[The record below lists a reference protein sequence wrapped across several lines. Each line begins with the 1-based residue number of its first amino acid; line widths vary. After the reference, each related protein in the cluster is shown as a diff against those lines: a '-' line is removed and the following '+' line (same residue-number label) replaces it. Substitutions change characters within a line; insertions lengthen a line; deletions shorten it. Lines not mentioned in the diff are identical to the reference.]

1 MVRILPLSEMNG
13 AASKNLCQMQGQL
26 PTKIGSSSLK
36 TVYHFKGQV
45 LDTVCNSFLDFLLP
59 STRREKQAPLLFSR
73 IVEAHTRSLTYI
85 STYSKL
91 LLICKLYTAPCF
103 PPAWGKGKLEGQ
115 GKTRETEMLLFS
127 LVGNNI

>member
-1 MVRILPLSEMNG
+1 MEQQVKTCAR
-13 AASKNLCQMQGQL
+13 SKVSCSLR
-26 PTKIGSSSLK
+26 KIGSSSLK

-59 STRREKQAPLLFSR
+59 STRREQQAPLFFSR
-73 IVEAHTRSLTYI
+73 IVEAHTQSLTYI

-103 PPAWGKGKLEGQ
+103 PSAWGKSKLEGQ
-115 GKTRETEMLLFS
+115 SKIRETEKLFFS